1 MNCQPT
7 TIPEVLLFKPTLH
20 GDERGFF
27 METFRQS
34 EFDACLMA
42 NGMTATSLVQDN
54 VSRSHRHVLRGLHFQ
69 EHHPQGK
76 LVRVSQGE
84 IFDVA
89 VDIRPQSAT
98 FGHWVGHILSAEN
111 RLQMW
116 IPTGFAHGFYV
127 LSDIADIVY
136 KCSDYYQSHDER
148 VIPWNDPQLAIDWPL
163 EAEPILS
170 IKDNPQF
177 FSHASS
183 PLAKMRK
190 IK

>member
-1 MNCQPT
+1 M
-7 TIPEVLLFKPTLH
+7 
-20 GDERGFF
+20 
-27 METFRQS
+27 
-34 EFDACLMA
+34 
-42 NGMTATSLVQDN
+42 
-54 VSRSHRHVLRGLHFQ
+54 
-69 EHHPQGK
+69 
-76 LVRVSQGE
+76 
-84 IFDVA
+84 A

-148 VIPWNDPQLAIDWPL
+148 VIPWNDTQLAIDWPL

-177 FSHASS
+177 FCQASN
-183 PLAKMRK
+183 PLVMMQK

>member
-7 TIPEVLLFKPTLH
+7 AIPEVLLFKPTLH
-20 GDERGFF
+20 CDERGFF
-27 METFRQS
+27 METFRQN
-34 EFDACLMA
+34 EFDACLTA
-42 NGMTATSLVQDN
+42 NGMMPTQLVQDN
-54 VSRSHRHVLRGLHFQ
+54 VSRSQRHVLRGLHFQ
-69 EHHPQGK
+69 SKQPQGK
-76 LVRVSQGE
+76 LVRVSHGE

-98 FGHWVGHILSAEN
+98 LGHWVGHIISAEN

-116 IPTGFAHGFYV
+116 IPPGFAHGFYV

-136 KCSDYYQSHDER
+136 KCSDYYQSDDEQ
-148 VIPWNDPQLAIDWPL
+148 VIAWNDPQLAIDWPL
-163 EAEPILS
+163 KGEPILS

-177 FSHASS
+177 FSQTTPSS
-183 PLAKMRK
+183 PMMQK